1 MKAKD
6 YFHKR
11 VWRIYFDETSDIIYV
26 FMAKI
31 GNHNASKGT
40 PAGPKLEFSNN
51 DNEQNDL
58 IAEFDALQPYQGCV
72 DLQLHL

>member
-1 MKAKD
+1 MKVKD

-31 GNHNASKGT
+31 GNQNAFKSAKASGSE
-40 PAGPKLEFSNN
+40 LEFSNN
-51 DNEQNDL
+51 EAELNDL
-58 IAEFDALQPYQGCV
+58 IAEFDAL
-72 DLQLHL
+72 